1 MGSRDY
7 YLEGA
12 WNARCQEC
20 WKKIK
25 SSEALKRWDGFWV
38 CWRCYEIRNP
48 QDFARGIPDNQGVPW
63 STGNPPP
70 IFIDTAGSAVP
81 VNDYGMLLNS
91 YYLNSK
97 MLG

>member
-7 YLEGA
+7 YSEGD
-12 WNARCQEC
+12 WNNRCQEC

-25 SSEALKRWDGFWV
+25 SFETLRRWDGFYV
-38 CWRCYEIRNP
+38 CWRCYELRNA

-70 IFIDTAGSAVP
+70 IFIDGTSTAAATGPSQLLDSYFLGST
-81 VNDYGMLLNS
+81 
-91 YYLNSK
+91 

>member
-1 MGSRDY
+1 MGRADF

-25 SSEALKRWDGFWV
+25 STEALKRWDGFWV

-48 QDFARGIPDNQGVPW
+48 QDFVRGIPDNQGVPW

-70 IFIDTAGSAVP
+70 IFIDTPGPPATVTYNNQELNHWQLGS
-81 VNDYGMLLNS
+81 MLL
-91 YYLNSK
+91 
-97 MLG
+97 G